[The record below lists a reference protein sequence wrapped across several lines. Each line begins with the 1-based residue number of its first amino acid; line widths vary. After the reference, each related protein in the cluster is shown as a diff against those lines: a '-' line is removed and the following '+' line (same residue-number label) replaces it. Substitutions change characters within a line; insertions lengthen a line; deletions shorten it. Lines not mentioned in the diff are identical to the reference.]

1 MLASCPLGEAH
12 GQHVILSSGR
22 PRQNRRVQVA
32 VIVSDAEGCSHR
44 REQRGDD
51 DEEQSAGNH
60 FAAPEGRQTCDR
72 IGRLHR

>member
-12 GQHVILSSGR
+12 GQRVILSSGR
-22 PRQNRRVQVA
+22 TGQNRHVQVA

-51 DEEQSAGNH
+51 DEEQSAGHH